1 MTKREWIILADV
13 IEIIIDLT
21 WKISLIVYCI
31 THIFK

>member
-21 WKISLIVYCI
+21 WKVSLIIYCI
-31 THIFK
+31 TQIFK